1 MMSNFNNEDIE
12 EKLDELIAS
21 QFETEVTE
29 FKEAK
34 NSFSFDE
41 LGQYFSALSNEA
53 NLHNK
58 NCAWLVFGIEDKKHI
73 IVGTNYRKSAK
84 DLNNLKEEIA
94 RQTSEHLSFIEIYEC
109 KRKDPAGKNQRILLF
124 QIPPAPKG
132 IPIAF
137 KRIYYGRDGESL
149 VGLSIDKIERIRSQ
163 SKSEDWSAKLITEA
177 SIEDL
182 DSDAIQFARHVYIQK
197 NPKLVKEVPTWDDQ
211 TFLNKAKLTINGKI
225 TNTAIVL
232 LGKSESEHY
241 ISPATSKITWIL
253 KDKDGIEKDYEH
265 FTCPLILS
273 IQEVYKKIR
282 NIKYRYIAEGNL
294 FPDEVQQ
301 YDPYTIREALNN
313 CIAHQ
318 DYTIGGKII
327 LIEKE
332 DGELIFSN
340 SGDFIPS
347 SIEDVIKSDA
357 PENRYRNSFLANAM
371 VNLNMIDTI
380 GSGIKKLFNIQRDKF
395 FPLPEYDLSDHKVKL
410 TITGKVLDSNYARK
424 LAEDKTL
431 SLFET
436 MILDKVQKNKKLTNE
451 EYKLLKSKNLI
462 EGKRNNY
469 FISSTVA
476 EITNQKPDY
485 MKLRG
490 INDDYCKK
498 IIIDY
503 IKKFKTAK
511 KADLEEILLEKL
523 GDSMTDIQKKNKIK
537 NILQSLRR
545 DGVIEPHGKEWILCK
560 NKMSK
565 NF

>member
-1 MMSNFNNEDIE
+1 MSNFNNEDIE
-12 EKLDELIAS
+12 KKLDELIAS

-58 NCAWLVFGIEDKKHI
+58 NCAWLIFGIEDKKHI

-109 KRKDPAGKNQRILLF
+109 KRKDAEGKNQRILLF

-137 KRIYYGRDGESL
+137 KRMYYGRDGESL
-149 VGLSIDKIERIRSQ
+149 VGLSIEKIERIRSQ

-197 NPKLVKEVPTWDDQ
+197 NPKLAEEVPTWDDQ
-211 TFLNKAKLTINGKI
+211 TFLNKTKLTINGKI

-282 NIKYRYIAEGNL
+282 NIKYRYIAEENL

-318 DYTIGGKII
+318 DYTMGGKVI

-560 NKMSK
+560 K
-565 NF
+565 

>member
-1 MMSNFNNEDIE
+1 MSNFNNEDIE
-12 EKLDELIAS
+12 KKLDELIAS

-58 NCAWLVFGIEDKKHI
+58 NCAWLIFGIEDKKHK
-73 IVGTNYRKSAK
+73 IVGTKYRNNDKE
-84 DLNNLKEEIA
+84 LNSLKEEIA
-94 RQTSEHLSFIEIYEC
+94 RQTSENLTFIEIYKC
-109 KRKDPAGKNQRILLF
+109 TRKDAEGNDKRVLLF

-137 KRIYYGRDGESL
+137 KRMYYGRDGESL
-149 VGLSIDKIERIRSQ
+149 VGLSIEKIERIRSQ

-197 NPKLVKEVPTWDDQ
+197 NPKLAEEVPTWDDQ

-318 DYTIGGKII
+318 DYTMGGKII

-380 GSGIKKLFNIQRDKF
+380 GSGIKKLFNIQRNKF
-395 FPLPEYDLSDHKVKL
+395 FPLPEYDLSDHKVKV

-511 KADLEEILLEKL
+511 KGDLEEILLEKL

-560 NKMSK
+560 K
-565 NF
+565 

>member
-1 MMSNFNNEDIE
+1 MSNFNNEDIE
-12 EKLDELIAS
+12 KKLDELIAS

-58 NCAWLVFGIEDKKHI
+58 NCAWLIFGIEDKKHI

-109 KRKDPAGKNQRILLF
+109 KRKDPAGKIQRILLF

-137 KRIYYGRDGESL
+137 KRMYYGRDGESL
-149 VGLSIDKIERIRSQ
+149 VGLSIEKIERIRSQ

-197 NPKLVKEVPTWDDQ
+197 NPKLAEEVPTWDDQ

-318 DYTIGGKII
+318 DYTMGGKII

-476 EITNQKPDY
+476 EITNQKSDY

-511 KADLEEILLEKL
+511 KADLEEILLEKF
-523 GDSMTDIQKKNKIK
+523 GNSMTDIQKKNKIK

-560 NKMSK
+560 K
-565 NF
+565 

>member
-1 MMSNFNNEDIE
+1 MMFYFNESDIE
-12 EKLDELIAS
+12 KKLDELIAS
-21 QFETEVTE
+21 KFETEVTE

-41 LGQYFSALSNEA
+41 LGRYFSALSNEA

-58 NCAWLVFGIEDKKHI
+58 ECAWLVFGVEDKKHI
-73 IVGTNYRKSAK
+73 IVGTTYRTNDK
-84 DLNNLKEEIA
+84 DLNSLKEEIA
-94 RQTSEHLSFIEIYEC
+94 KQTTENLSFIEIYKC
-109 KRKDPAGKNQRILLF
+109 YRKDADGNDKRILLF
-124 QIPPAPKG
+124 QIPAAPKG

-149 VGLSIDKIERIRSQ
+149 VGLGIEEIERIRAQ
-163 SKSEDWSAKLITEA
+163 SKTVDWSAKV
-177 SIEDL
+177 IESATIDDL
-182 DSDAIQFARHVYIQK
+182 DPAAIKFARELYIKK
-197 NPKLVKEVPTWDDQ
+197 NPRLENEVPSWDDV
-211 TFLNKAKLTINGKI
+211 TFLNKAKILINGKI
-225 TNTAIVL
+225 TNTAIIL
-232 LGKSESEHY
+232 LGKPESEHY
-241 ISPATSKITWIL
+241 INPATSTITWIL

-265 FTCPLILS
+265 FTCPLLFS
-273 IQEVYKKIR
+273 IDEVYKKIR
-282 NIKYRYIAEGNL
+282 NIKYRYIAEGTL

-301 YDPYTIREALNN
+301 YEPYTIREALNN

-318 DYTIGGKII
+318 DYTLGGKII
-327 LIEKE
+327 LVEKE

-347 SIEDVIKSDA
+347 SVEDVIKSDA

-380 GSGIKKLFNIQRDKF
+380 GSGIKRLFNIQRNKF
-395 FPLPEYDLSDHKVKL
+395 FPLPEYDLSDHKVKV
-410 TITGKVLDSNYARK
+410 TITGKVLDLNYARK
-424 LAEDKTL
+424 LAVDKSL
-431 SLFET
+431 SLFEI
-436 MILDKVQKNKKLTNE
+436 MLLDKVQKNKKLSSE
-451 EYKLLKSKNLI
+451 EYKLLKEKGLI

-476 EITNQKPDY
+476 EKTNQKSDY

-503 IKKFKTAK
+503 IKEFKTAK
-511 KADLEEILLEKL
+511 KSDIEETLLEKL
-523 GDSMTDIQKKNKIK
+523 GDSMTQAQKKNKIK

-545 DGVIEPHGKEWILCK
+545 DGIIEPQGKEWILCK
-560 NKMSK
+560 K
-565 NF
+565 

>member
-1 MMSNFNNEDIE
+1 MSNFNNEDIE
-12 EKLDELIAS
+12 KKLDELIAS

-58 NCAWLVFGIEDKKHI
+58 NCAWLIFGIEDKKHI

-137 KRIYYGRDGESL
+137 KRMYYGRDGESL
-149 VGLSIDKIERIRSQ
+149 VGLSIEKIERIRSQ

-197 NPKLVKEVPTWDDQ
+197 NPKLAEEVPTWDDQ
-211 TFLNKAKLTINGKI
+211 TFLNKAKLTSNGKI

-318 DYTIGGKII
+318 DYTMGGKII

-380 GSGIKKLFNIQRDKF
+380 GSGIKKLFNIQRNKF
-395 FPLPEYDLSDHKVKL
+395 FPLPEYDLSDHKVKV

-511 KADLEEILLEKL
+511 KADLEEILLEKF
-523 GDSMTDIQKKNKIK
+523 GNSMTDIQKKNKIK

-560 NKMSK
+560 K
-565 NF
+565 

>member
-1 MMSNFNNEDIE
+1 MSNFNNEDIE
-12 EKLDELIAS
+12 KKLDELIAS

-58 NCAWLVFGIEDKKHI
+58 NCAWLIFGIENKKHI

-137 KRIYYGRDGESL
+137 KRMYYGRDGESL
-149 VGLSIDKIERIRSQ
+149 VGLSIEKIERIRSQ

-197 NPKLVKEVPTWDDQ
+197 NPKLAEEVPTWDDQ

-318 DYTIGGKII
+318 DYTMGGKII

-476 EITNQKPDY
+476 EITNQKSDY

-511 KADLEEILLEKL
+511 KADLEEILLEKF
-523 GDSMTDIQKKNKIK
+523 GNSMTDIQKKNKIK

-560 NKMSK
+560 K
-565 NF
+565 

>member
-1 MMSNFNNEDIE
+1 MSNFNNEDIE
-12 EKLDELIAS
+12 KKLDELIAS

-58 NCAWLVFGIEDKKHI
+58 NCAWIIFGIEDKKHK
-73 IVGTNYRKSAK
+73 IVGTKYRNNDKE
-84 DLNNLKEEIA
+84 LNSLKEEIA
-94 RQTSEHLSFIEIYEC
+94 RQTSENLTFIEIYKC
-109 KRKDPAGKNQRILLF
+109 TRKDAEGNDKRILLF

-137 KRIYYGRDGESL
+137 KRMYYGRDGESL
-149 VGLSIDKIERIRSQ
+149 VGLSIEKIERIRSQ

-197 NPKLVKEVPTWDDQ
+197 NPKLAEEVPTWDDQ
-211 TFLNKAKLTINGKI
+211 TFLNKAKLTSNGKI

-301 YDPYTIREALNN
+301 YAPYTIREALNN

-318 DYTIGGKII
+318 DYTMGGKII

-380 GSGIKKLFNIQRDKF
+380 GSGIKKLFNIQRNKF
-395 FPLPEYDLSDHKVKL
+395 FPLPEYDLSDHKVKV

-476 EITNQKPDY
+476 EITNQKSDY

-511 KADLEEILLEKL
+511 KADLEEILLEKF
-523 GDSMTDIQKKNKIK
+523 GNSMTDIQKKNKIK

-560 NKMSK
+560 K
-565 NF
+565 

>member
-1 MMSNFNNEDIE
+1 MSNFNNEDIE

-58 NCAWLVFGIEDKKHI
+58 NCAWLIFGIEDKKHI

-137 KRIYYGRDGESL
+137 KRMYYGRDGESL
-149 VGLSIDKIERIRSQ
+149 VGLSIEKIERIRSQ

-197 NPKLVKEVPTWDDQ
+197 NPKLAEEVPTWDDQ

-318 DYTIGGKII
+318 DYTMGGKII

-380 GSGIKKLFNIQRDKF
+380 GSGIKKLFNIQRNKF
-395 FPLPEYDLSDHKVKL
+395 FPLPEYDLSDHKVKV

-431 SLFET
+431 SLFEI
-436 MILDKVQKNKKLTNE
+436 MLLDKVQKNKKLTNE

-469 FISSTVA
+469 FISFTVA

-490 INDDYCKK
+490 INDDYYKK

-511 KADLEEILLEKL
+511 KGDLEEILLEKL

-560 NKMSK
+560 K
-565 NF
+565 

>member
-1 MMSNFNNEDIE
+1 MSNFNNEDKE
-12 EKLDELIAS
+12 KKLDELIAS

-58 NCAWLVFGIEDKKHI
+58 NCAWLIFGIEDKKHI

-137 KRIYYGRDGESL
+137 KRMYYGRDGESL
-149 VGLSIDKIERIRSQ
+149 VGLSIEKIERIRSQ

-197 NPKLVKEVPTWDDQ
+197 NPKLAEEVPTWDDQ

-282 NIKYRYIAEGNL
+282 NIKYRYIAEGTL

-318 DYTIGGKII
+318 DYTMGGKII

-395 FPLPEYDLSDHKVKL
+395 FPLPEYDLSDHKVKV

-462 EGKRNNY
+462 EGKRNHY

-560 NKMSK
+560 K
-565 NF
+565 

>member
-1 MMSNFNNEDIE
+1 MFYFSNNDIE
-12 EKLDELIAS
+12 DKLDELIAS
-21 QFETEVTE
+21 KFETEVTE

-58 NCAWLVFGIEDKKHI
+58 ECAWLVFGVEDKKHI
-73 IVGTNYRKSAK
+73 IVGTNYRRSAK
-84 DLNNLKEEIA
+84 DLNSLKEEIA

-109 KRKDPAGKNQRILLF
+109 KRKDADRKAQRILLF

-137 KRIYYGRDGESL
+137 KRMYYGRDGESL
-149 VGLSIDKIERIRSQ
+149 VGLGIEEIERIRAQ
-163 SKSEDWSAKLITEA
+163 AKSEDWSSKIINDATLD
-177 SIEDL
+177 DL
-182 DSDAIQFARHVYIQK
+182 DPNAIQFARQVFIQK
-197 NPKLVKEVPTWDDQ
+197 NPKLAEEVPAWDDI
-211 TFLNKAKLTINGKI
+211 TFLNKAKITINGKI
-225 TNTAIVL
+225 TNAAIVL
-232 LGKSESEHY
+232 LGKPESEHY
-241 ISPATSKITWIL
+241 ISPATSTITWIL

-265 FTCPLILS
+265 FACPLILS

-282 NIKYRYIAEGNL
+282 NIKYRYIAEGTL

-318 DYTIGGKII
+318 DYTMGGKII

-347 SIEDVIKSDA
+347 SVEDVIKSDA
-357 PENRYRNSFLANAM
+357 PENRYRNPFLSNAM

-380 GSGIKKLFNIQRDKF
+380 GSGIKKLFNIQKNKF
-395 FPLPEYDLSDHKVKL
+395 FPLPEYDLSDHKVKV
-410 TITGKVLDSNYARK
+410 TITGKVLDLNYARK

-431 SLFET
+431 SLFEI
-436 MILDKVQKNKKLTNE
+436 MLLDKVQKKKKLSNE
-451 EYKLLKSKNLI
+451 EYKLLKSKELI

-476 EITNQKPDY
+476 EKTNQKPDY
-485 MKLRG
+485 IKLRG

-503 IKKFKTAK
+503 IKEFKTAK
-511 KADLEEILLEKL
+511 KADLEETLLEKL
-523 GDSMTDIQKKNKIK
+523 GDSMTEVQKKNKIK
-537 NILQSLRR
+537 NIFQSLRR
-545 DGVIEPHGKEWILCK
+545 DGIIEPQGKEWVLCK
-560 NKMSK
+560 K
-565 NF
+565 

>member
-1 MMSNFNNEDIE
+1 MSNFNNEDIE

-58 NCAWLVFGIEDKKHI
+58 NCAWLIFGIEDKKHI

-137 KRIYYGRDGESL
+137 KRMYYGRDGESL
-149 VGLSIDKIERIRSQ
+149 VGLSIEKIERIRSQ

-197 NPKLVKEVPTWDDQ
+197 NPKLAEEVPTWDDQ

-318 DYTIGGKII
+318 DYTMGGKII

-380 GSGIKKLFNIQRDKF
+380 GSGIKKLFNIQRNKF
-395 FPLPEYDLSDHKVKL
+395 FPLPEYDLSDHKVKV

-431 SLFET
+431 SLFEI
-436 MILDKVQKNKKLTNE
+436 MLLDKVQKNKKLTNE

-476 EITNQKPDY
+476 EITNQKPGY

-560 NKMSK
+560 K
-565 NF
+565 

>member
-1 MMSNFNNEDIE
+1 MSNFNNEDIE
-12 EKLDELIAS
+12 KKLDELIAS

-58 NCAWLVFGIEDKKHI
+58 NCAWLIFGIEDKKHI

-137 KRIYYGRDGESL
+137 KRMYYGRDGESL

-197 NPKLVKEVPTWDDQ
+197 NPKLAEEVPTWDDQ

-282 NIKYRYIAEGNL
+282 NIKYRYIAEGTL

-318 DYTIGGKII
+318 DYTMSGKII

-380 GSGIKKLFNIQRDKF
+380 GSGIK
-395 FPLPEYDLSDHKVKL
+395 
-410 TITGKVLDSNYARK
+410 NY
-424 LAEDKTL
+424 
-431 SLFET
+431 
-436 MILDKVQKNKKLTNE
+436 
-451 EYKLLKSKNLI
+451 LI
-462 EGKRNNY
+462 FK
-469 FISSTVA
+469 
-476 EITNQKPDY
+476 
-485 MKLRG
+485 G
-490 INDDYCKK
+490 INFSLC
-498 IIIDY
+498 
-503 IKKFKTAK
+503 
-511 KADLEEILLEKL
+511 L
-523 GDSMTDIQKKNKIK
+523 SMTYLITK
-537 NILQSLRR
+537 
-545 DGVIEPHGKEWILCK
+545 
-560 NKMSK
+560 
-565 NF
+565 

>member
-1 MMSNFNNEDIE
+1 MSNFNNEDIE

-34 NSFSFDE
+34 NSFSFDG

-58 NCAWLVFGIEDKKHI
+58 NCAWLIFGIEDKKHI

-137 KRIYYGRDGESL
+137 KRMYYGRDGESL
-149 VGLSIDKIERIRSQ
+149 VGLSIEKIERIRSQ

-197 NPKLVKEVPTWDDQ
+197 NPKLAEEVPTWDDQ

-318 DYTIGGKII
+318 DYTMGGKII

-395 FPLPEYDLSDHKVKL
+395 FPLPEYDLSDHKVKV

-431 SLFET
+431 SLFEI
-436 MILDKVQKNKKLTNE
+436 MLLDKVQKNKKLTNE

-511 KADLEEILLEKL
+511 KGDLEEILLEKL

-560 NKMSK
+560 K
-565 NF
+565 

>member
-1 MMSNFNNEDIE
+1 MYYFSDNGIE

-21 QFETEVTE
+21 KFETEVTE

-34 NSFSFDE
+34 NTFSFDE

-53 NLHNK
+53 NLHNRE
-58 NCAWLVFGIEDKKHI
+58 CAWLVFGIEDKKHI
-73 IVGTNYRKSAK
+73 IVGTNYRNSVK
-84 DLNNLKEEIA
+84 DLNSLKEEIA

-109 KRKDPAGKNQRILLF
+109 KRKDTEGNDKRILLF

-137 KRIYYGRDGESL
+137 KRMYYGRDGESL
-149 VGLSIDKIERIRSQ
+149 VGLSIEEIERIRAQ
-163 SKSEDWSAKLITEA
+163 NKSEDWSAKVINDATL
-177 SIEDL
+177 EDL
-182 DSDAIQFARHVYIQK
+182 DSNAIQFSRQVFIQK
-197 NPKLVKEVPTWDDQ
+197 NPKLSEDVSSWDDK
-211 TFLNKAKLTINGKI
+211 TFLNKAKITINGKI
-225 TNTAIVL
+225 TNAAIIL
-232 LGKSESEHY
+232 LGKPESEHY
-241 ISPATSKITWIL
+241 ISPASSTITWIL

-265 FTCPLILS
+265 FSCPLILS

-282 NIKYRYIAEGNL
+282 NIKYRYISEGTI

-318 DYTIGGKII
+318 DYTMGGKII

-347 SIEDVIKSDA
+347 SVEEVIKSDA
-357 PENRYRNSFLANAM
+357 PENRYRNAFLSNAM

-380 GSGIKKLFNIQRDKF
+380 GSGIKRLFSIQKNKF
-395 FPLPEYDLSDHKVKL
+395 FPLPEYDLSDHKVKV
-410 TITGKVLDSNYARK
+410 TIMGKVLDLNYARK

-431 SLFET
+431 SLFEI
-436 MILDKVQKNKKLTNE
+436 MLLDKVQKNKKLSNE
-451 EYKLLKSKNLI
+451 EYKLLKSKELI

-476 EITNQKPDY
+476 EKTNQKSDY
-485 MKLRG
+485 IKLRG

-503 IKKFKTAK
+503 IKEFKTAK

-523 GDSMTDIQKKNKIK
+523 GDSMTEAQKKNKIK

-545 DGVIEPHGKEWILCK
+545 DGVIEPQGKEWVLCK
-560 NKMSK
+560 E
-565 NF
+565 

>member
-1 MMSNFNNEDIE
+1 MMFYFSNNDIE
-12 EKLDELIAS
+12 DKLDELIAS
-21 QFETEVTE
+21 KFETEVTE

-58 NCAWLVFGIEDKKHI
+58 ECAWLVFGVEDKKHI
-73 IVGTNYRKSAK
+73 IVGTNYRRSAK
-84 DLNNLKEEIA
+84 DLNSLKEEIA

-109 KRKDPAGKNQRILLF
+109 KRKDADGKAQRILLF

-137 KRIYYGRDGESL
+137 KRMYYGRDGESL
-149 VGLSIDKIERIRSQ
+149 VGLGIEEIERIRAQ
-163 SKSEDWSAKLITEA
+163 AKSEDWSSKIINDATLD
-177 SIEDL
+177 DL
-182 DSDAIQFARHVYIQK
+182 DPNAIQFARQVFIQK
-197 NPKLVKEVPTWDDQ
+197 NPKLAEEVPAWDDI
-211 TFLNKAKLTINGKI
+211 TFLNKAKITINGKI
-225 TNTAIVL
+225 TNAAIVL
-232 LGKSESEHY
+232 LGKPESEHY
-241 ISPATSKITWIL
+241 ISPATSTITWIL

-265 FTCPLILS
+265 FACPLILS

-282 NIKYRYIAEGNL
+282 NIKYRYIAEGTL

-318 DYTIGGKII
+318 DYTMGGKII

-347 SIEDVIKSDA
+347 SVEDVIKSDA
-357 PENRYRNSFLANAM
+357 PENRYRNPFLSNAM

-380 GSGIKKLFNIQRDKF
+380 GSGIKKLFNIQKNKF
-395 FPLPEYDLSDHKVKL
+395 FPLPEYDLSDHKVKV
-410 TITGKVLDSNYARK
+410 TITGKVLDLNYARK

-431 SLFET
+431 SLFEI
-436 MILDKVQKNKKLTNE
+436 MLLDKVQKKKKLSNE
-451 EYKLLKSKNLI
+451 EYKLLKSKELI

-476 EITNQKPDY
+476 EKTNQKPDY
-485 MKLRG
+485 IKLRG

-503 IKKFKTAK
+503 IKEFKTAK
-511 KADLEEILLEKL
+511 KADLEETLLEKL
-523 GDSMTDIQKKNKIK
+523 GDSMTEVQKKNKIK
-537 NILQSLRR
+537 NILQNLRR
-545 DGVIEPHGKEWILCK
+545 DGIIEPQGKEWVLCK
-560 NKMSK
+560 K
-565 NF
+565 

>member
-1 MMSNFNNEDIE
+1 MSNFNNEDIE
-12 EKLDELIAS
+12 KKLDELIAS

-58 NCAWLVFGIEDKKHI
+58 NCAWLIFGIEDKKHI

-137 KRIYYGRDGESL
+137 KRMYYGRDGESL
-149 VGLSIDKIERIRSQ
+149 VGLSIEKIERIRSQ

-197 NPKLVKEVPTWDDQ
+197 NPKLAEEVPTWDDQ

-318 DYTIGGKII
+318 DYTMGGKII

-436 MILDKVQKNKKLTNE
+436 MILDKVQKNKKLTNK

-560 NKMSK
+560 K
-565 NF
+565 

>member
-1 MMSNFNNEDIE
+1 MSNFNNEDIE
-12 EKLDELIAS
+12 KKLDELIAS

-58 NCAWLVFGIEDKKHI
+58 NCAWLIFGIEDKKHI

-137 KRIYYGRDGESL
+137 KRMYYGRDGESL
-149 VGLSIDKIERIRSQ
+149 VGLSIEKIERIRSQ

-197 NPKLVKEVPTWDDQ
+197 NPKLAEEVPTWDDQ

-318 DYTIGGKII
+318 DYTMGGKII

-347 SIEDVIKSDA
+347 SIEDVIKYDA

-380 GSGIKKLFNIQRDKF
+380 GSGIKKLFNIQKDKF
-395 FPLPEYDLSDHKVKL
+395 FPLPEYDLSDHKVKV

-469 FISSTVA
+469 FISSTIA

-511 KADLEEILLEKL
+511 KADLEEILLEKF
-523 GDSMTDIQKKNKIK
+523 GDSMTDIQKKKKIK
-537 NILQSLRR
+537 NTRQKLRR

-560 NKMSK
+560 K
-565 NF
+565 

>member
-1 MMSNFNNEDIE
+1 MSNFNNEDIE
-12 EKLDELIAS
+12 KKLDELIAS

-58 NCAWLVFGIEDKKHI
+58 NCAWLIFGIEDKKHI

-137 KRIYYGRDGESL
+137 KRMYYGRDGESL
-149 VGLSIDKIERIRSQ
+149 VGLSIEKIERIRSQ

-197 NPKLVKEVPTWDDQ
+197 NPKLAEEVPTWDDQ

-318 DYTIGGKII
+318 DYTMGGKII

-357 PENRYRNSFLANAM
+357 PENRYRNSLLANAM

-560 NKMSK
+560 K
-565 NF
+565 

>member
-1 MMSNFNNEDIE
+1 MSNFNNEDIE
-12 EKLDELIAS
+12 KKLDELIAS

-58 NCAWLVFGIEDKKHI
+58 NCAWLIFGIEDKKHI

-137 KRIYYGRDGESL
+137 KRMYYGRDGESL
-149 VGLSIDKIERIRSQ
+149 VGLSIEKIERIRSQ

-197 NPKLVKEVPTWDDQ
+197 NPKLAEEVPTWDDQ

-318 DYTIGGKII
+318 DYTMGGKII

-395 FPLPEYDLSDHKVKL
+395 FPLPEYDLSDHKVKV

-511 KADLEEILLEKL
+511 KADLEEILLEKF
-523 GDSMTDIQKKNKIK
+523 GNSMTDIQKKNKIK

-560 NKMSK
+560 K
-565 NF
+565 

>member
-1 MMSNFNNEDIE
+1 MSNFNNEDIE
-12 EKLDELIAS
+12 KKLDELIAS

-58 NCAWLVFGIEDKKHI
+58 NCAWLIFGIEDKKHI

-94 RQTSEHLSFIEIYEC
+94 RQTSEYLSFIEIYEC

-137 KRIYYGRDGESL
+137 KRMYYGRDGESL
-149 VGLSIDKIERIRSQ
+149 VGLSIEKIERIRSQ

-197 NPKLVKEVPTWDDQ
+197 NPKLAEEVPTWDDQ

-318 DYTIGGKII
+318 DYTMGGKII

-560 NKMSK
+560 K
-565 NF
+565 

>member
-1 MMSNFNNEDIE
+1 M
-12 EKLDELIAS
+12 
-21 QFETEVTE
+21 
-29 FKEAK
+29 
-34 NSFSFDE
+34 
-41 LGQYFSALSNEA
+41 
-53 NLHNK
+53 
-58 NCAWLVFGIEDKKHI
+58 
-73 IVGTNYRKSAK
+73 
-84 DLNNLKEEIA
+84 
-94 RQTSEHLSFIEIYEC
+94 
-109 KRKDPAGKNQRILLF
+109 
-124 QIPPAPKG
+124 
-132 IPIAF
+132 
-137 KRIYYGRDGESL
+137 YYGRDGESL
-149 VGLSIDKIERIRSQ
+149 VGLSIEKIERIRSQ

-197 NPKLVKEVPTWDDQ
+197 NPKLAEEVPTWDDQ

-282 NIKYRYIAEGNL
+282 NIKYRYIAEGTL

-318 DYTIGGKII
+318 DYTMSGKII

-395 FPLPEYDLSDHKVKL
+395 FPLPEYDLSDHKVKV

-431 SLFET
+431 SLFEI
-436 MILDKVQKNKKLTNE
+436 MLLDKVQKNKKLTNE

-469 FISSTVA
+469 FISSTIA

-560 NKMSK
+560 K
-565 NF
+565 

>member
-1 MMSNFNNEDIE
+1 MSNFNNEDIE
-12 EKLDELIAS
+12 KKLDELIAS

-58 NCAWLVFGIEDKKHI
+58 NCAWLIFGIEDKKHI

-137 KRIYYGRDGESL
+137 KRMYYGRDGESL
-149 VGLSIDKIERIRSQ
+149 VGLSIEKIERIRSQ

-177 SIEDL
+177 SIEDLDL

-318 DYTIGGKII
+318 DYTMSGKII

-380 GSGIKKLFNIQRDKF
+380 GSGIKKLFNIQKDKF
-395 FPLPEYDLSDHKVKL
+395 FPLPEYDLSDHKVKV

-469 FISSTVA
+469 FISSTIA

-537 NILQSLRR
+537 NILQKLRR

-560 NKMSK
+560 K
-565 NF
+565 

>member
-1 MMSNFNNEDIE
+1 MSNFNNEDIE
-12 EKLDELIAS
+12 KKLDELIAS

-58 NCAWLVFGIEDKKHI
+58 NCAWLIFGIEDKKHI

-137 KRIYYGRDGESL
+137 KRMYYGRDGESL
-149 VGLSIDKIERIRSQ
+149 VGLSIEKIERIRSQ

-197 NPKLVKEVPTWDDQ
+197 NPKLAEEVPTWDDQ

-318 DYTIGGKII
+318 DYTMGGKII

-537 NILQSLRR
+537 NILQKLRR

-560 NKMSK
+560 K
-565 NF
+565 

>member
-1 MMSNFNNEDIE
+1 MSNFNNEDIE
-12 EKLDELIAS
+12 KKLDELIAS

-58 NCAWLVFGIEDKKHI
+58 NCAWLIFGIEDKKHI

-137 KRIYYGRDGESL
+137 KRMYYGRDGESL
-149 VGLSIDKIERIRSQ
+149 VGLSIEKIERIRSQ

-197 NPKLVKEVPTWDDQ
+197 NPKLAEEVPTWDDQ

-318 DYTIGGKII
+318 DYTMGGKII

-560 NKMSK
+560 K
-565 NF
+565 

>member
-1 MMSNFNNEDIE
+1 MFYFSNNDIE
-12 EKLDELIAS
+12 DKLDELIAS
-21 QFETEVTE
+21 KFETEVTE

-58 NCAWLVFGIEDKKHI
+58 ECAWLVFGVEDKKHI
-73 IVGTNYRKSAK
+73 IVGTNYRRSAK
-84 DLNNLKEEIA
+84 DLNSLKEEIA

-109 KRKDPAGKNQRILLF
+109 KRKDADRKAQRILLF

-137 KRIYYGRDGESL
+137 KRMYYGRDGESL
-149 VGLSIDKIERIRSQ
+149 VGLGIEEIERIRAQ
-163 SKSEDWSAKLITEA
+163 AKSEDWSSKIINDATLD
-177 SIEDL
+177 DL
-182 DSDAIQFARHVYIQK
+182 DPNAIQFARQVFIQK
-197 NPKLVKEVPTWDDQ
+197 NPKLAEEVPAWDDI
-211 TFLNKAKLTINGKI
+211 TFLNKAKITINGKI
-225 TNTAIVL
+225 TNAAIVL
-232 LGKSESEHY
+232 LGKPESEHY
-241 ISPATSKITWIL
+241 ISPATSTITWIL

-265 FTCPLILS
+265 FACPLILS

-282 NIKYRYIAEGNL
+282 NIKYRYIAEGTL

-318 DYTIGGKII
+318 DYTMGGKII

-347 SIEDVIKSDA
+347 SVEDVIKSDA
-357 PENRYRNSFLANAM
+357 PENRYRNPFLSNAM

-380 GSGIKKLFNIQRDKF
+380 GSGIKKLFNIQKNKF
-395 FPLPEYDLSDHKVKL
+395 FPLPEYDLSDHKVKV
-410 TITGKVLDSNYARK
+410 TITGKVLDLNYARK

-431 SLFET
+431 SLFEI
-436 MILDKVQKNKKLTNE
+436 MLLDKVQKKKKLSNE
-451 EYKLLKSKNLI
+451 EYKLLKSKELI

-476 EITNQKPDY
+476 EKTNQKPDY
-485 MKLRG
+485 IKLRG

-503 IKKFKTAK
+503 IKEFKTAK
-511 KADLEEILLEKL
+511 KADLEETLLEKL
-523 GDSMTDIQKKNKIK
+523 GDSMTEVQKKNKIK

-545 DGVIEPHGKEWILCK
+545 DGIIEPQGKEWVLCK
-560 NKMSK
+560 K
-565 NF
+565 

>member
-1 MMSNFNNEDIE
+1 MSNFNNEDIE

-58 NCAWLVFGIEDKKHI
+58 NCAWLIFGIEDKKHI

-137 KRIYYGRDGESL
+137 KRMYYGRDGESL
-149 VGLSIDKIERIRSQ
+149 VGLSIEKIERIRSQ

-197 NPKLVKEVPTWDDQ
+197 NPKLAEEVPTWDDQ

-318 DYTIGGKII
+318 DYTMGGKII

-395 FPLPEYDLSDHKVKL
+395 FPLPEYDLSDHKVKV

-511 KADLEEILLEKL
+511 KGDLEEILLEKL

-560 NKMSK
+560 K
-565 NF
+565 

>member
-1 MMSNFNNEDIE
+1 MSNFNNEDIE
-12 EKLDELIAS
+12 KKLDELIAS

-58 NCAWLVFGIEDKKHI
+58 NCAWLIFGIEDKKHI

-137 KRIYYGRDGESL
+137 KRMYYGRDGESL
-149 VGLSIDKIERIRSQ
+149 VGLSIEKIERIRSQ

-197 NPKLVKEVPTWDDQ
+197 NPKLAEEVPTWDDQ

-318 DYTIGGKII
+318 DYTMGGKII

-476 EITNQKPDY
+476 EIANQKPDY

-560 NKMSK
+560 K
-565 NF
+565 

>member
-1 MMSNFNNEDIE
+1 MSNFNNEDIE
-12 EKLDELIAS
+12 KKLDELIAS

-58 NCAWLVFGIEDKKHI
+58 NCAWLIFGIEDKKHI

-137 KRIYYGRDGESL
+137 KRMYYGRDGESL
-149 VGLSIDKIERIRSQ
+149 VGLSIEKIERIRSQ

-197 NPKLVKEVPTWDDQ
+197 NPKLAEEVPTWDDQ
-211 TFLNKAKLTINGKI
+211 TFLNKAKLTINDKI

-282 NIKYRYIAEGNL
+282 NIKYRYIAEGTL

-318 DYTIGGKII
+318 DYTMGGKII

-395 FPLPEYDLSDHKVKL
+395 FPLPEYDLSDHKVKV

-462 EGKRNNY
+462 EGKRNHY

-560 NKMSK
+560 K
-565 NF
+565 

>member
-1 MMSNFNNEDIE
+1 MSNFNNEDIE
-12 EKLDELIAS
+12 KKLDELIAS

-58 NCAWLVFGIEDKKHI
+58 NCAWLIFGIEDKKHI

-137 KRIYYGRDGESL
+137 KRMYYGRDGESL
-149 VGLSIDKIERIRSQ
+149 VGLSIEKIERIRSQ

-197 NPKLVKEVPTWDDQ
+197 NPKLAEEVPTWDDQ
-211 TFLNKAKLTINGKI
+211 TFLNKAKLTSNGKI

-318 DYTIGGKII
+318 DYTMGGKIV

-340 SGDFIPS
+340 SGDFIPN

-476 EITNQKPDY
+476 EITNQKSDY

-511 KADLEEILLEKL
+511 KADLEEILLEKF
-523 GDSMTDIQKKNKIK
+523 GNSMTDIQKKNKIK

-560 NKMSK
+560 K
-565 NF
+565 

>member
-1 MMSNFNNEDIE
+1 MSNFNNEDIE
-12 EKLDELIAS
+12 KKLDELIAS

-58 NCAWLVFGIEDKKHI
+58 NCAWLIFGIEDKKHI

-137 KRIYYGRDGESL
+137 KRMYYGRDGESL
-149 VGLSIDKIERIRSQ
+149 VGLSIEKIERIRSQ

-197 NPKLVKEVPTWDDQ
+197 NPKLAEEVPTWDDQ

-282 NIKYRYIAEGNL
+282 NIKYRYIAEGTL

-318 DYTIGGKII
+318 DYTMSGKII

-357 PENRYRNSFLANAM
+357 PKNRYRNSFLANAM

-395 FPLPEYDLSDHKVKL
+395 FPLPEYDLSDHKVKV

-431 SLFET
+431 SLFEI
-436 MILDKVQKNKKLTNE
+436 MLLDKVQKNKKLTNE

-469 FISSTVA
+469 FISSTIA

-560 NKMSK
+560 K
-565 NF
+565 

>member
-1 MMSNFNNEDIE
+1 MSNFNNEDIE

-58 NCAWLVFGIEDKKHI
+58 NCAWLIFGIEDKKHI

-137 KRIYYGRDGESL
+137 KRMYYGRDGESL
-149 VGLSIDKIERIRSQ
+149 VGLSIEKIERIRSQ

-182 DSDAIQFARHVYIQK
+182 DSDAIQFAKHVYIQK
-197 NPKLVKEVPTWDDQ
+197 NPKLAEEVPTWDDQ

-318 DYTIGGKII
+318 DYTMGGKII

-380 GSGIKKLFNIQRDKF
+380 GSGIKKLFNIQRNKF
-395 FPLPEYDLSDHKVKL
+395 FPLPEYDLSDHKVKV

-436 MILDKVQKNKKLTNE
+436 MLLDKIQKNKKLTNE

-511 KADLEEILLEKL
+511 KGDLEEILLEKL

-560 NKMSK
+560 K
-565 NF
+565 

>member
-1 MMSNFNNEDIE
+1 MSNFNNEDIE

-58 NCAWLVFGIEDKKHI
+58 NCAWLIFGIEDKKHI

-137 KRIYYGRDGESL
+137 KRMYYGRDGESL
-149 VGLSIDKIERIRSQ
+149 VGLSIEKIERIRSQ

-197 NPKLVKEVPTWDDQ
+197 NPKLAEEVPTWDDQ

-282 NIKYRYIAEGNL
+282 NIKYRYIAEGTL

-318 DYTIGGKII
+318 DYTMSGKII

-395 FPLPEYDLSDHKVKL
+395 FPLPEYDLSDHKVKV

-431 SLFET
+431 SLFEI
-436 MILDKVQKNKKLTNE
+436 MLLDKVQKNKKLTNE

-469 FISSTVA
+469 FISSTIA

-511 KADLEEILLEKL
+511 KAGLEEILLEKL

-560 NKMSK
+560 K
-565 NF
+565 

>member
-1 MMSNFNNEDIE
+1 MSNFNNEDIE
-12 EKLDELIAS
+12 KKLDELIAS

-58 NCAWLVFGIEDKKHI
+58 NCAWLIFGIEDKKHI

-137 KRIYYGRDGESL
+137 KRMYYGRDGESL
-149 VGLSIDKIERIRSQ
+149 VGLSIEKIERIRSQ

-197 NPKLVKEVPTWDDQ
+197 NPKLAEEVPTWDDQ
-211 TFLNKAKLTINGKI
+211 TFLNKAKLTSNGKI

-318 DYTIGGKII
+318 DYTMGGKII

-380 GSGIKKLFNIQRDKF
+380 GSGIKKLFNIQKDKF
-395 FPLPEYDLSDHKVKL
+395 FPLPEYDLSDHKVKV

-469 FISSTVA
+469 FISSTIA

-537 NILQSLRR
+537 NILQKLRR

-560 NKMSK
+560 K
-565 NF
+565 

>member
-1 MMSNFNNEDIE
+1 MSNFNNEDIE
-12 EKLDELIAS
+12 KKLDELIAS

-58 NCAWLVFGIEDKKHI
+58 NCAWLIFGIEDKKHK
-73 IVGTNYRKSAK
+73 IVGTKYRNNDKE
-84 DLNNLKEEIA
+84 LNSLKEEIA
-94 RQTSEHLSFIEIYEC
+94 RQTSENLTFIEIYKC
-109 KRKDPAGKNQRILLF
+109 TRKDAEGNDKRVLLF

-137 KRIYYGRDGESL
+137 KRMYYGRDGESL
-149 VGLSIDKIERIRSQ
+149 VGLSIEKIERIRSQ

-197 NPKLVKEVPTWDDQ
+197 NPKLAEEVPTWDDQ

-318 DYTIGGKII
+318 DYTMGGKII

-380 GSGIKKLFNIQRDKF
+380 GSGIKKLFNIQRNKF
-395 FPLPEYDLSDHKVKL
+395 FPLPEYDLSDHKVKV

-431 SLFET
+431 SLFEI
-436 MILDKVQKNKKLTNE
+436 MLLDKVQKNKKLTNE

-511 KADLEEILLEKL
+511 KGDLEEILLEKL

-560 NKMSK
+560 K
-565 NF
+565 

>member
-1 MMSNFNNEDIE
+1 MSNFNNEDIE
-12 EKLDELIAS
+12 KKLDELIAS

-58 NCAWLVFGIEDKKHI
+58 NCAWLIFGIEDKKYI

-137 KRIYYGRDGESL
+137 KRMYYGRDGESL
-149 VGLSIDKIERIRSQ
+149 VGLSIEKIERIRSQ

-197 NPKLVKEVPTWDDQ
+197 NPKLAEEVPTWDDQ

-318 DYTIGGKII
+318 DYTMGGKII

-380 GSGIKKLFNIQRDKF
+380 GSGIKKLFNIQKDKF
-395 FPLPEYDLSDHKVKL
+395 FPLPEYDLSDHKVKV

-469 FISSTVA
+469 FISSTIA

-511 KADLEEILLEKL
+511 KADLEEILLEKF
-523 GDSMTDIQKKNKIK
+523 GNSMTDIQKKNKIK
-537 NILQSLRR
+537 NILQKLRR

-560 NKMSK
+560 K
-565 NF
+565 

>member
-1 MMSNFNNEDIE
+1 MSNFNNEDIE
-12 EKLDELIAS
+12 KKLDELIAS

-58 NCAWLVFGIEDKKHI
+58 NCAWLIFGIEDKKHK
-73 IVGTNYRKSAK
+73 IVGTKYRNNDKE
-84 DLNNLKEEIA
+84 LNSLKEEIA
-94 RQTSEHLSFIEIYEC
+94 RQTSENLTFIEIYKC
-109 KRKDPAGKNQRILLF
+109 TRKDAEGNDKRILLF

-137 KRIYYGRDGESL
+137 KRMYYGRDGESL
-149 VGLSIDKIERIRSQ
+149 VGLSIEKIERIRSQ

-197 NPKLVKEVPTWDDQ
+197 NPKLAEEVPTWDDQ

-318 DYTIGGKII
+318 DYTMGGKII

-357 PENRYRNSFLANAM
+357 PENRYRNSLLANAM

-395 FPLPEYDLSDHKVKL
+395 FPLPEYDLSDHKVKV

-560 NKMSK
+560 K
-565 NF
+565 

>member
-1 MMSNFNNEDIE
+1 MSNFNNEDIE
-12 EKLDELIAS
+12 KKLDELIAS

-58 NCAWLVFGIEDKKHI
+58 NCAWLIFGIEDKKYI

-137 KRIYYGRDGESL
+137 KRMYYGRDGESL
-149 VGLSIDKIERIRSQ
+149 VGLSIEKIERIRSQ

-177 SIEDL
+177 SIEDLDL

-282 NIKYRYIAEGNL
+282 NIKYRYIAEGTL

-318 DYTIGGKII
+318 DYTMSGKII

-380 GSGIKKLFNIQRDKF
+380 GSGIKKLFNIQKDKF
-395 FPLPEYDLSDHKVKL
+395 FPLPEYDLSDHKVKV

-511 KADLEEILLEKL
+511 KADLEEILLEKF
-523 GDSMTDIQKKNKIK
+523 GNSMTDIQKKNKIK

-560 NKMSK
+560 K
-565 NF
+565 